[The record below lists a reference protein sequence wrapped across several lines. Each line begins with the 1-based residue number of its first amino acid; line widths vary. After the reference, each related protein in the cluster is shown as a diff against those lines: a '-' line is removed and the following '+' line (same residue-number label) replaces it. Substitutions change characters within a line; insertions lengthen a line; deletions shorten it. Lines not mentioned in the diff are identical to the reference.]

1 MNLDKIWEER
11 KFMVVLKFLLEEN
24 IIFDE
29 VLGFDVWNERFWE
42 KDSCDKMWKFWVMW
56 NLILFLKF
64 KSYFIFFIDELNYDM
79 FVFILGRNLRLKY
92 EFLFSLEIK
101 KWYSIEMYFFF
112 LV

>member
-64 KSYFIFFIDELNYDM
+64 KSYFIFFI
-79 FVFILGRNLRLKY
+79 Y
-92 EFLFSLEIK
+92 EFELWYVCFYIGKEFKIK
-101 KWYSIEMYFFF
+101 IWVF
-112 LV
+112 V